1 MRDFLFQIFLFLAG
15 SIIGIT
21 APLLS
26 KRGQKWTAG
35 VLAILLIAIS
45 LIWTG
50 YEIATI
56 AASTSPSPTGILPST
71 ILPNSTSATAPASIT
86 GQPTVAIEQVTP
98 LLIPTAVPVVANT
111 VLPTTIATP
120 TPIIATAVVSDRR
133 SILRNY
139 ETIYRQSGWC
149 GVWAQLVREGGASG
163 NCPNPRYDQ
172 ASDSDVG
179 IVDKFVA
186 TKSGYIIGFVIQAD
200 EEIII
205 NYPNCVSFDPTNLAV
220 QSQPTNHRVVKIH
233 SNGWVAAD
241 IKMKGPFTIYLD
253 CDDVTW
259 PDP

>member
-1 MRDFLFQIFLFLAG
+1 MRDFLFQIFLFLLG

-21 APLLS
+21 VPLLS

-50 YEIATI
+50 YELATI
-56 AASTSPSPTGILPST
+56 TANTAPPTGMLAPTIMPS
-71 ILPNSTSATAPASIT
+71 NTSVTAPTSIT
-86 GQPTVAIEQVTP
+86 TQPTVAIEQVTP
-98 LLIPTAVPVVANT
+98 LLVSTTIPDVANT
-111 VLPTTIATP
+111 ALPTAMVVP
-120 TPIIATAVVSDRR
+120 TDIVATAVIADRR

-139 ETIYRQSGWC
+139 EAIYRQSGWC
-149 GVWAQLVREGGASG
+149 GVWQQLVSEGGASG

-172 ASDSDVG
+172 TSDSDVG

-200 EEIII
+200 EEITI

-220 QSQPTNHRVVKIH
+220 QSQPANHRVVKIH
-233 SNGWVAAD
+233 SNGWVATD

-259 PDP
+259 PNP